1 LTRNELL
8 RYIFWEWIEP
18 IGSALCIALIVMK
31 FIMAL
36 YVIPTGSMQPT
47 LRGQNDYGQGDKV
60 LVNKFIYRFEKP
72 KRWDVIVFEFPY
84 ISVTCDNCE
93 RDLQDLLVKT
103 EKEAYGKGCYFCSTK
118 PVDLSF
124 MRKDYIKRCVAVPG
138 DEISIRDG
146 NLVLKKDGQW
156 KPSRKTLEAQDSLW
170 REVFNSDDEETMN
183 YLTAFWKGTPGFE
196 NWKYGSDLVFKPGQ
210 EHALLYYQ
218 RNLLRGFGDAGHKG
232 RGAPLDG
239 LGAPPFV
246 GDVKMSL
253 SLNNLPAK
261 GKLELEISRNYTPHI
276 CEVDFTS
283 KKILLKIADQVL
295 NEMPFK
301 DLSQIAFARVDGQ
314 LVLELGDQMKTFEIP
329 NFNAS
334 DRTETIMP
342 KLRYQGDQLNIEQ
355 VQLFRDIYY
364 YKERAKFFTGPDQS
378 YKVMP
383 GEYFAMGDNSPASY
397 DSRNWGAVPE
407 EKLIGKG
414 LFVFWPTPIK
424 LIY

>member
-1 LTRNELL
+1 
-8 RYIFWEWIEP
+8 
-18 IGSALCIALIVMK
+18 MK
-31 FIMAL
+31 FVMAL

-72 KRWDVIVFEFPY
+72 KRWDVFVFEFPY
-84 ISVTCDNCE
+84 ISVKCENCE
-93 RDLQDLLVKT
+93 RDLQDVLVKT
-103 EKEAYGKGCYFCSTK
+103 EKEAYERGCSFCNTQ

-146 NLVLKKDGQW
+146 NIVLKEGDQW
-156 KPSRKTLEAQDSLW
+156 KPSNKTLEAQAALW
-170 REVFNSDDEETMN
+170 REVFDSDDEEMMN
-183 YLTAFWKGTPGFE
+183 YLSAFWKGTAGFE
-196 NWKYGSDLVFKPGQ
+196 NWKHGSGLVLNAGQ
-210 EHALLYYQ
+210 EHALLFYQ

-246 GDVKMSL
+246 GDVKL
-253 SLNNLPAK
+253 SLEINSVPAK

-276 CEVDFTS
+276 CEIDFAT
-283 KKILLKIADQVL
+283 KKIKIKLADQVL
-295 NEMPFK
+295 SEVVFSGLDK
-301 DLSQIAFARVDGQ
+301 ISFARVDGK
-314 LVLELGDQMKTFEIP
+314 LVLERGEELQSFDIP
-329 NFNAS
+329 GFNAN
-334 DRTETIMP
+334 DKTETIMP
-342 KLRYQGDQLNIEQ
+342 KLRYIGDALKIDQI
-355 VQLFRDIYY
+355 QLFRDIYY
-364 YKERAKFFTGPDQS
+364 YKERANFFTGPEES